1 MYILICNLYFW
12 KLMMKKIVLV
22 LTFIVLGIWTVSADL
37 SDWFFCL
44 IRKDEV
50 IISLKQTT
58 WYYKCKDTISSLE
71 HLIIATAKDLM
82 KIQTYINRGRDV
94 EYRKVIKVQKIA
106 LLDKLQGSRITIATN
121 MKSFESTLIQKSVQY
136 FIIKIAPY
144 KLRLQKSLVK
154 IDALSGVATPSLNA
168 YASLLKLQ
176 VATIDALAKATT
188 MTQLTDL
195 LANYVYLK
203 KEIEWKSE

>member
-1 MYILICNLYFW
+1 
-12 KLMMKKIVLV
+12 
-22 LTFIVLGIWTVSADL
+22 
-37 SDWFFCL
+37 
-44 IRKDEV
+44 
-50 IISLKQTT
+50 
-58 WYYKCKDTISSLE
+58 LE

-203 KEIEWKSE
+203 KEIE

>member
-1 MYILICNLYFW
+1 M
-12 KLMMKKIVLV
+12 
-22 LTFIVLGIWTVSADL
+22 
-37 SDWFFCL
+37 
-44 IRKDEV
+44 
-50 IISLKQTT
+50 
-58 WYYKCKDTISSLE
+58 E

-203 KEIEWKSE
+203 KEIE